1 MKLILISS
9 SGKSEDETKQLVQLF
24 EMGVETFHLRK
35 PKMTT
40 KELRSYLESV
50 PQVFHNR
57 IVIHSHHDLAVMYD
71 LKGIHMTRIHKK
83 RKFRQWFIMQRIRMR
98 KKNIVVSTSFRKLG
112 DLYEEEN
119 KYSYVFL
126 SPIFDS
132 LSGKFQSGFNEFSLR
147 ATLEKTTHKAIA
159 RGGMDLNKI
168 EKVKEIGFYGM
179 AFYSTIWKSKDP
191 VEAGIKL
198 FEKLKAL
205 GIKPV

>member
-9 SGKSEDETKQLVQLF
+9 SDKKEEETKQLIQLF
-24 EMGVETFHLRK
+24 EMGIETFHLRK

-40 KELRSYLESV
+40 KELRGYIEAI
-50 PQVFHNR
+50 PEVFHDR
-57 IVIHSHHDLAVMYD
+57 IVIHSHHDLAVKYD

-83 RKFRQWFIMQRIRMR
+83 RKLRQWFIMQRIRMR

-112 DLYEEEN
+112 NLYEEEN

-132 LSGKFQSGFNEFSLR
+132 LSGKFQSGFNEFSLK
-147 ATLEKTTHKAIA
+147 AAIEKTPHKVIA
-159 RGGMDLNKI
+159 RGGMDLSKI
-168 EKVKEIGFYGM
+168 EKVRDIGFYGM

-191 VEAGIKL
+191 VEATLKL
-198 FEKLKAL
+198 FEKMKEL
-205 GIKPV
+205 GIKPC

>member
-24 EMGVETFHLRK
+24 EMGIETFHLRK

-40 KELRSYLESV
+40 KELRSYLEAV
-50 PQVFHNR
+50 PEVFHDR
-57 IVIHSHHDLAVMYD
+57 IIIHSHHDLAVSYN

-112 DLYEEEN
+112 NLYEEEN

-132 LSGKFQSGFNEFSLR
+132 LSGKFQSGFNEFSLK
-147 ATLEKTTHKAIA
+147 AAIEKTPHKVIA
-159 RGGMDLNKI
+159 RGGMDLSKI
-168 EKVKEIGFYGM
+168 EKVREIGFYGM

-191 VEAGIKL
+191 VEAGLKL

-205 GIKPV
+205 GINPA

>member
-24 EMGVETFHLRK
+24 EMGIETFHLRK

-40 KELRSYLESV
+40 KELRYYLEAV
-50 PQVFHNR
+50 PEVFHDR
-57 IVIHSHHDLAVMYD
+57 IIIHSHHDLAVSYN

-112 DLYEEEN
+112 NLYEEEN

-132 LSGKFQSGFNEFSLR
+132 LSGKFQSGFNEFSLK
-147 ATLEKTTHKAIA
+147 AAIEKTPHKVIA
-159 RGGMDLNKI
+159 RGGMDLSKI
-168 EKVKEIGFYGM
+168 EKVREIGFYGM
-179 AFYSTIWKSKDP
+179 AFYSSIWKSKDP
-191 VEAGIKL
+191 VEAGLKL

-205 GIKPV
+205 GINPA